1 MPDDCLK
8 HMKFEVALNV
18 EQFLALWFSFI
29 SNFYIYIYIYIF
41 PVLTLGTFCRIK
53 SYTLIILACIKL
65 ILCCWKPFLI
75 LWERKIFTCVNYIAV
90 IQKAIQ
96 KFIANSPQKLLSEHS
111 FQAIFSNC
119 YQRNHS
125 KIRETIPNFFYKL
138 QSDKSLQVILTNCYQ
153 RNHLKHYLV
162 TIISE

>member
-1 MPDDCLK
+1 M
-8 HMKFEVALNV
+8 
-18 EQFLALWFSFI
+18 
-29 SNFYIYIYIYIF
+29 
-41 PVLTLGTFCRIK
+41 LTLGTFCRIK

-90 IQKAIQ
+90 IKRQSK
-96 KFIANSPQKLLSEHS
+96 NSLQTAHRSY
-111 FQAIFSNC
+111 
-119 YQRNHS
+119 YQSTHS
-125 KIRETIPNFFYKL
+125 KQYLITVIRETIPNFFYKL